1 MSLVLGADVG
11 GTHLRLGL
19 FEREGWQL
27 LWQGKRGWRGAD
39 DTPESLAAAMLLA
52 MEEAERS
59 TGLSLREV
67 PLGMGLAAQLSPDG
81 RTVVN
86 GPNLGWRE
94 VAVADRMEVALG
106 RPAGTLAVCNDLAAI
121 VMGELGAGAAQGVRH
136 LVALY
141 AGTGVGGA
149 AVVDGRLVRGTGGTA
164 GELGHMKLPGA
175 SGRCGCGEV
184 GCVES
189 VAGGA
194 ALGRRLAELTFE
206 TDVSGELPGDPAR
219 LERAALAGDA
229 KAQAIAGEV
238 VEALAFAASGL
249 CTFLNPEVLL
259 VGGGLFLRAPALAS
273 QFEARTMEFTL
284 AVARR
289 RLTIRHGTLGD
300 EAGLLGAAHL
310 ALQRLV

>member
-19 FEREGWQL
+19 FEREGWRL

-39 DTPESLAAAMLLA
+39 DTPESLAAALLLA
-52 MEEAERS
+52 MEEAEQA
-59 TGLSLREV
+59 TGNSLREV
-67 PLGMGLAAQLSPDG
+67 PLGVGLAAQLSPDG

-86 GPNLGWRE
+86 GPNLGWRD
-94 VAVADRMEVALG
+94 VAVADRMEAALG
-106 RPAGTLAVCNDLAAI
+106 RPAGSLAVCNDLAAI
-121 VMGELGAGAAQGVRH
+121 VMGELGAGAAQGVQQ

-149 AVVDGRLVRGTGGTA
+149 AVVDGRLVRGAGGTA

-175 SGRCGCGEV
+175 TGQCGCGEV

-194 ALGRRLAELTFE
+194 ALGRRLTGLHFP
-206 TDVSGELPGDPAR
+206 TDLPGELPGDPAR
-219 LERAALAGDA
+219 LERAALSGDL
-229 KAQAIAGEV
+229 KAQAIADEL

-259 VGGGLFLRAPALAS
+259 VGGGLFSRAPELAKR
-273 QFEARTMEFTL
+273 FEAKTMALTL

-289 RLTIRHGTLGD
+289 RVEIRHGSLGD
-300 EAGLLGAAHL
+300 EAGLLGAAHHV
-310 ALQRLV
+310 LQRLV

>member
-1 MSLVLGADVG
+1 MALVLGADVG

-19 FEREGWQL
+19 FEASDWTLR
-27 LWQGKRGWRGAD
+27 WQGKRSWRGSE
-39 DTPESLAAAMLLA
+39 DTPESLAAALRLA
-52 MEEAERS
+52 MEEAAAA
-59 TGLSLREV
+59 TGVVVDGL

-86 GPNLGWRE
+86 GPNLGWRD
-94 VAVADRMEVALG
+94 VAVAERMEQALG
-106 RPAGTLAVCNDLAAI
+106 RPSGSIAVCNDLAAI
-121 VMGELGAGAAQGVRH
+121 VMGELGAGAAKGVQN

-149 AVVDGRLVRGTGGTA
+149 AVVEGRLVRGTGGTA

-175 SGRCGCGEV
+175 AGQCGCGEV

-194 ALGRRLAELTFE
+194 ALARRLGGFSFA
-206 TDVSGELPGDPAR
+206 TDLAGEWAGDPAR
-219 LERAALAGDA
+219 LERAALAGDTVA
-229 KAQAIAGEV
+229 ATIATEV

-249 CTFLNPEVLL
+249 CTFLNPELLL
-259 VGGGLFLRAPALAS
+259 VGGGLFERAPALAKR
-273 QFEARTMEFTL
+273 FEARTVELTL

-289 RLTIRHGTLGD
+289 RLEVRHGSLGD

-310 ALQRLV
+310 GLQRLV

>member
-1 MSLVLGADVG
+1 MALLLGADVG

-19 FEREGWQL
+19 FETEGWEVR
-27 LWQGKRGWRGAD
+27 WQGKRSWRSDAD
-39 DTPESLAAAMLLA
+39 SPESLAAALRAA
-52 MEEAERS
+52 MDEAAAA
-59 TGLSLREV
+59 TGTVVTDL

-94 VAVADRMEVALG
+94 VAVAERVERALG
-106 RPAGTLAVCNDLAAI
+106 RAPGSLVVCNDLAAI
-121 VMGELGAGAAQGVRH
+121 VMGELAAGAAMGVRNM
-136 LVALY
+136 VALY

-149 AVVDGRLVRGTGGTA
+149 AVVEGRLVRGAGGTA
-164 GELGHMKLPGA
+164 GELGHMKLPGSSA
-175 SGRCGCGEV
+175 PCGCGEQ

-194 ALGRRLAELTFE
+194 SLGRRLAGLRFA
-206 TDVSGELPGDPAR
+206 TDRDGELPGDPAR
-219 LERAALAGDA
+219 LERAVQAGDA
-229 KAQAIAGEV
+229 TAEQVAEEV
-238 VEALAFAASGL
+238 VSALAFAASGL

-259 VGGGLFLRAPALAS
+259 VGGGLFERAPLLA
-273 QFEARTMEFTL
+273 ARFASETMAKTL

-289 RLTIRHGTLGD
+289 RLEVRHGALGD

-310 ALQRLV
+310 AQQRMG